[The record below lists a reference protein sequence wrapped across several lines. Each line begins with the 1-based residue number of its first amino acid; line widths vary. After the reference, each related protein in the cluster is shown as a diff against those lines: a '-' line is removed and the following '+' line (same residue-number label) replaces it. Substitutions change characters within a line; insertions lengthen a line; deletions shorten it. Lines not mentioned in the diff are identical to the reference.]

1 VNADQLGNQI
11 LIVAL
16 FIFGGLFGVL
26 FWVMPMLSRR
36 GPGMGIPGALKVK
49 GHRYS
54 YEMGDMLLRFGGAS
68 TFTGMDIHLP
78 KRLPHIYLDAYANDH
93 RGRPEFVFD
102 KDDKI
107 SLEGDFD
114 EYFQAY
120 APKQHKSLALSIL
133 SPDVLQTF
141 KKTAYK
147 YDIEIMEDHVRL
159 IVFGVPVSRNE
170 QMQGELL
177 KAAKAIMKEVD
188 HRLQS
193 WDESSL
199 TGDTSLDV
207 VGRRG
212 L

>member
-1 VNADQLGNQI
+1 MNASELGNQ
-11 LIVAL
+11 LLLGSL
-16 FIFGGLFGVL
+16 FILGGLFGVL

-36 GPGMGIPGALKVK
+36 GPGVGIPGALKIK
-49 GHRYS
+49 KHRYS

-68 TFTGMDIHLP
+68 TFAGMDIHLP

-102 KDDKI
+102 KEDQI

-114 EYFQAY
+114 EYFKAY

-133 SPDVLQTF
+133 SPDLLQTL

-159 IVFGVPVSRNE
+159 IVFGVPVSGNE
-170 QMQGELL
+170 QVQQELL
-177 KAAKAIMKEVD
+177 KAAKTVMKEVD
-188 HRLQS
+188 HRLHASNELQ
-193 WDESSL
+193 
-199 TGDTSLDV
+199 
-207 VGRRG
+207 
-212 L
+212 

>member
-1 VNADQLGNQI
+1 MNDLGNQI
-11 LIVAL
+11 LLGAL
-16 FIFGGLFGVL
+16 FILGGVFGVI
-26 FWVMPMLSRR
+26 FWMMPMLSRR
-36 GPGMGIPGALKVK
+36 GPGSAVPGILKVK
-49 GHRYS
+49 KHKYS
-54 YEMGDMLLRFGGAS
+54 YEIGDLLLRFGGAT
-68 TFTGMDIHLP
+68 TFAGMDIHLP
-78 KRLPHIYLDAYANDH
+78 KRLPHIYLDSYANDR

-102 KDDKI
+102 QEDQI

-114 EYFQAY
+114 EYFRVY

-141 KKTAYK
+141 KRTAFK

-170 QMQGELL
+170 EMQEDLL

-188 HRLQS
+188 HRLES
-193 WDESSL
+193 WKESSL

-212 L
+212 